1 MQKNRHIK
9 GIIVGIISAITAMF
23 VLSLNINPWLSF
35 SMIAVIIYV
44 LATIVD
50 KYKK

>member
-1 MQKNRHIK
+1 MQKNRYIK
-9 GIIVGIISAITAMF
+9 GIIVGIISSITAIF
-23 VLSLNINPWLSF
+23 VLSLNLNSWLSF
-35 SMIAVIIYV
+35 FMIAVIIYV